1 MKTTVTA
8 LIAIVISIITVVAIF
23 AATDT
28 IFTDGIIDLEGFTA
42 SFIDCISGDECELF
56 GGQ

>member
-1 MKTTVTA
+1 MRTAVTA
-8 LIAIVISIITVVAIF
+8 LIAIVISIITIVAIF

-28 IFTDGIIDLEGFTA
+28 IFTDGVIDLEGFTA

-56 GGQ
+56 GG